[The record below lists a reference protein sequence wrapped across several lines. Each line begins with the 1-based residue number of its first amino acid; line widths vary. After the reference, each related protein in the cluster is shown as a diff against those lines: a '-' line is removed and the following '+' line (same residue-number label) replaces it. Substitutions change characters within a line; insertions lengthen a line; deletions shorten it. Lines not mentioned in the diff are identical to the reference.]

1 VSAGLVLDTHV
12 LVWLVEDDARLS
24 RAGATRIEAAARLGE
39 LYVPAICVWE
49 LGLLE
54 SKGRISFAIGVDEWV
69 ARALVL
75 PGVRLAPLT
84 PDVAL
89 EASRLP
95 GRFHGDPV
103 DRIIVASARR
113 LDAALVTADRR
124 IRTYGASGHIAVVAT

>member
-1 VSAGLVLDTHV
+1 
-12 LVWLVEDDARLS
+12 
-24 RAGATRIEAAARLGE
+24 
-39 LYVPAICVWE
+39 
-49 LGLLE
+49 
-54 SKGRISFAIGVDEWV
+54 
-69 ARALVL
+69 
-75 PGVRLAPLT
+75 LT